1 MVSSLKL
8 QIKEVLKMKTV
19 HEAICT
25 NPKVQQKILSDKQLE
40 LLLKFTAKYE
50 FVLPCRIISVVEA
63 SALINN
69 IIENPPKL
77 REKPY
82 SYDKLLQGFIDKYPE
97 IYYEV
102 MQRNL

>member
-1 MVSSLKL
+1 
-8 QIKEVLKMKTV
+8 MKTV

-50 FVLPCRIISVVEA
+50 FVLPCKIISVVEA
-63 SALINN
+63 SALINS

-82 SYDKLLQGFIDKYPE
+82 NYDKLLQGFIAKYPE
-97 IYYEV
+97 IYYEI